1 MHLKEVREI
10 LRKIVISL
18 SQREYDSIYQ
28 NDEKKEVSAEE
39 LREVL
44 EEYGGDVIFDEQSL
58 NDLYFYFIDD
68 DNLKVDYTLIID
80 NVVSD
85 LTLTVHIHDREDR
98 DYSYSINN
106 LHAL

>member
-18 SQREYDSIYQ
+18 SQRDYDSIYQ

-44 EEYGGDVIFDEQSL
+44 EEYGGDVIYDEQSL

-68 DNLKVDYTLIID
+68 DVLGADDSSL
-80 NVVSD
+80 
-85 LTLTVHIHDREDR
+85 EC
-98 DYSYSINN
+98 
-106 LHAL
+106 